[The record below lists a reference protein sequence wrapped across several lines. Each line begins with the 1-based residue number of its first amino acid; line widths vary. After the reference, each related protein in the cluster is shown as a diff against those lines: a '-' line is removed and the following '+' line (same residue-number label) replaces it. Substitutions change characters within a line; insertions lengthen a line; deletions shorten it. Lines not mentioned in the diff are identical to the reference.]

1 VGLGNPGYQYEL
13 TPHNLGFRVVDHL
26 AQDCGVEIDRPEAQA
41 LTAVV
46 RVEGV
51 DVVLA
56 KPQTFMNLSGLAVA
70 RLLGNYDL
78 PVEDMI
84 VLVDD
89 ADLPLGSLRIRR
101 RGTAGRHNGLNL
113 LIVLCL
119 SSKGMLLLP
128 GVTPSKAQGQ
138 IKAIKFAADP
148 MIVPFGSEENT
159 TRHNQIAGR
168 CPRKLYSKPLKKIM
182 RGQPA
187 RPTCS
192 LGTWASKL
200 LGLRQCVLACARGS
214 HGSN

>member
-1 VGLGNPGYQYEL
+1 LKLIVGLGNPGYQYEL

-78 PVEDMI
+78 PVEDLI

-101 RGTAGRHNGLNL
+101 RGTAGRHNGLKSIIGAL
-113 LIVLCL
+113 EADEFVRVRLGIQPDHPVEELIAYVL
-119 SSKGMLLLP
+119 GRFR
-128 GVTPSKAQGQ
+128 KADLESVAEM
-138 IKAIKFAADP
+138 IERAAAAVHV
-148 MIVPFGSEENT
+148 ILREG
-159 TRHNQIAGR
+159 I
-168 CPRKLYSKPLKKIM
+168 
-182 RGQPA
+182 QPA
-187 RPTCS
+187 MNRFNRRV
-192 LGTWASKL
+192 AS
-200 LGLRQCVLACARGS
+200 QYP
-214 HGSN
+214 